1 MHNYRSYTV
10 EDLATDEMFRSWVID
25 TTPEKSAFWNRWLNE
40 NPDKAGLIGQ
50 ARELVLEVHEIY
62 KDDLSPEMIDFEIQE
77 ITRLAE
83 LRKREQRNIL
93 SWFGRPVWR
102 AAAVLVLAGTLG
114 WMYYS
119 GQSPKAEPAS
129 ATSQPTVSIE
139 PMIVKTNHTD
149 KDMTVLLSDNSVA
162 TLMKGSSIRYPKTF
176 GERNRSVFLTG
187 EAFFDVSKNPQK
199 PFLVFTNETVTKVL
213 GTSFRV
219 KAFDED
225 NTVMVLVKTGTVSVY
240 QKKEYESLSEK
251 TEREISGVVLK
262 PNQQVVFIRDQN
274 RLERGAVANPN
285 LLSESSLHKELVF
298 DEKPVTEVFE
308 ALENSYGIVIVY
320 NAGILSECVISA
332 QFNDEN
338 LKQRMNA
345 ICQAIGASYDMI
357 NGEIIINSK
366 GCS

>member
-1 MHNYRSYTV
+1 MIDYRSYSV
-10 EDLATDEMFRSWVID
+10 EDLATDEKFRSWVINPA
-25 TTPEKSAFWNRWLNE
+25 PEKSAFWNRWIHE
-40 NPDKAGLIGQ
+40 NPDKASVITL

-83 LRKREQRNIL
+83 LRKRGRRNIF
-93 SWFGRPVWR
+93 SRPVWR
-102 AAAVLVLAGTLG
+102 AAAVLVLAGSLG
-114 WMYYS
+114 WMYYA
-119 GQSPKAEPAS
+119 GQSPKTETISERPQPA
-129 ATSQPTVSIE
+129 VSFE

-162 TLMKGSSIRYPKTF
+162 TLMRGSSIRYPKTF
-176 GERNRSVFLTG
+176 GQQNRSVFLTG
-187 EAFFDVSKNPQK
+187 EAFFDVSKNPKK

-240 QKKEYESLSEK
+240 QKAQFENLLKKEASEV
-251 TEREISGVVLK
+251 SGVVLK

-285 LLSESSLHKELVF
+285 LLSESSVHKELVF

-308 ALENSYGIVIVY
+308 ALESIYGIVIVY

-338 LKQRMNA
+338 LKQRINA